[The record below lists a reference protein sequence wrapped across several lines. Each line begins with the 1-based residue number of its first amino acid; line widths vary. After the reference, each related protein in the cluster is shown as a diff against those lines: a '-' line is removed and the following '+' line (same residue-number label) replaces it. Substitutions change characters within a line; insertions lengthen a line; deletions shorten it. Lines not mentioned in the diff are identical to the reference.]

1 MVETSAACDLLHT
14 SSVAISDLARSTI
27 RLAVE
32 LCGPRIWRLAYCPVV
47 RSLLQI
53 AGLLHTRCSPRPRP
67 TAASVLTGPR
77 ARASRIGFGI
87 LGH

>member
-32 LCGPRIWRLAYCPVV
+32 LCGPRIWRPAYCPVV
-47 RSLLQI
+47 RSFASDRGAITYTLFAEAPTHSGERLD
-53 AGLLHTRCSPRPRP
+53 RSP
-67 TAASVLTGPR
+67 S
-77 ARASRIGFGI
+77 
-87 LGH
+87 